1 MALVA
6 KESILVIILRGQI
19 LEFCGTLR
27 LGGSDVGLCW
37 PSADLVGRV
46 IVADAEIH
54 GQLSAV
60 PRYFPSRKDLLTSR
74 FEAAICYPQ
83 AVPKCGLQRV
93 ASYPLEFWPA
103 SRNLLGDMLESFVA
117 GRTVIQPTATMAVG
131 RPGDLSVIRS
141 LHQLLAIFEISVI
154 KS

>member
-1 MALVA
+1 MVVVRPRAKGPASAWCAMALVA

-60 PRYFPSRKDLLTSR
+60 PRYLPPRKDLLTSR
-74 FEAAICYPQ
+74 LEAAICYPQ
-83 AVPKCGLQRV
+83 AVPKAVSNGSHRTLSSSGLL
-93 ASYPLEFWPA
+93 PETCW
-103 SRNLLGDMLESFVA
+103 
-117 GRTVIQPTATMAVG
+117 
-131 RPGDLSVIRS
+131 
-141 LHQLLAIFEISVI
+141 
-154 KS
+154 